1 MTHTNA
7 IVTELIVAGFD
18 DTHTVFLARAALA
31 RLQKEAG
38 MATNDVAI
46 VLRGD
51 DGNVAVQ
58 QNLQRNA
65 DRNESST
72 FWETFADLLFAP
84 ESSTGTATEAV
95 SGKGAAVGID
105 PNSVIRVA
113 DQLRLCKSGLFVL
126 ARDLAQRERVVG
138 VLQGF
143 DTELARVPL
152 QH

>member
-1 MTHTNA
+1 M
-7 IVTELIVAGFD
+7 TELIVAGFD

-31 RLQKEAG
+31 RLQQEAG

-46 VLRGD
+46 VLRGA
-51 DGNVAVQ
+51 DGTVAVQ
-58 QNLQRNA
+58 QNLQR
-65 DRNESST
+65 DTGGNESST

-84 ESSTGTATEAV
+84 ESSTGTATEAAAE
-95 SGKGAAVGID
+95 KGAAVGID
-105 PNSVIRVA
+105 PISAIRVA

-126 ARDLAQRERVVG
+126 ARGLAQRERVVG

-152 QH
+152 EL

>member
-7 IVTELIVAGFD
+7 IMTELIVAGFD

-31 RLQKEAG
+31 RLQNEAG

-46 VLRGD
+46 VLRGA
-51 DGNVAVQ
+51 DGTVAVQ
-58 QNLQRNA
+58 QNLQRDA
-65 DRNESST
+65 GRNESST
-72 FWETFADLLFAP
+72 FWETFVDLLFAP
-84 ESSTGTATEAV
+84 ESSTGTATEVA

-105 PNSVIRVA
+105 PNSAIRVA
-113 DQLRLCKSGLFVL
+113 DQLRLCRSGLLVL
-126 ARDLAQRERVVG
+126 ARGLPQRERVVG

-152 QH
+152 EQ

>member
-7 IVTELIVAGFD
+7 IMTELIVAGFD

-46 VLRGD
+46 VLRGA
-51 DGNVAVQ
+51 DGTVAVQ
-58 QNLQRNA
+58 QNLQRDA
-65 DRNESST
+65 GRNESST

-84 ESSTGTATEAV
+84 ESSTGAATEAE

-105 PNSVIRVA
+105 PMSASRVA
-113 DQLRLCKSGLFVL
+113 KQLRLCRSGLLVL
-126 ARDLAQRERVVG
+126 AKGLGQREKVVG

-143 DTELARVPL
+143 DGELARVPL
-152 QH
+152 EH